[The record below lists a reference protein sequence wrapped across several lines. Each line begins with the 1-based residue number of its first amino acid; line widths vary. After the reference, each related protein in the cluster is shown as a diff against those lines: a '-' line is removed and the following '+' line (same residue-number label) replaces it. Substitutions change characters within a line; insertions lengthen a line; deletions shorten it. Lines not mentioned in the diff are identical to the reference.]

1 MQYVNLD
8 TYAHVRPVAGRVV
21 TVLDATHDSRG
32 IQLIS
37 SYSRALPRYSIHELI
52 LTDEPGKKPGDTV
65 NHIAYLGFFE
75 VTEGGCLIVG
85 EELSINHK
93 PVGTLIGFDETHEPN
108 HINIII
114 QSHEFMTGN
123 QSGWKIDDSIRFD
136 KRT

>member
-8 TYAHVRPVAGRVV
+8 TYALVRSVAGRIV

-32 IQLIS
+32 IRLIA

-52 LTDEPGKKPGDTV
+52 LTDEPDKKPGDKV

-75 VTEGGCLIVG
+75 VTEGGCLVVG
-85 EELSINHK
+85 EELSLNNK
-93 PVGTLIGFDETHEPN
+93 PIGTLIGFDETHEPN

-114 QSHEFMTGN
+114 QNHEFKTGH
-123 QSGWKIDDSIRFD
+123 QSGWKIEDNIQFD